1 MGLSQ
6 SYDSPTQDSNRE
18 LFDQAESVAFQHVNA
33 NLRGMPGCC
42 LGDLCQAAKS
52 YFFQSVRASGVAHLF
67 REEYVELKAERLAVW
82 WHRKHRDIRTPRPH
96 SKYTPAQAAR
106 GHKVS
111 RFRRGARAD
120 VDALRAQILR
130 AEGVKVA
137 EIAAAIDKT
146 TQHTRRLL
154 RRTFSKVL
162 VLVLVGTFAKNSVL
176 PLPNFDGD
184 RDQTEFLANVPLG
197 AERTSETPAARCI
210 DEIEAIGAAI
220 PEILKG
226 YWAAQGL

>member
-1 MGLSQ
+1 MGHSQ
-6 SYDSPTQDSNRE
+6 ICGQSTNNNNNNFY
-18 LFDQAESVAFQHVNA
+18 QAERRAFDRVREA
-33 NLRGMPGCC
+33 LAAMPFAGRADLR
-42 LGDLCQAAKS
+42 QAAFS
-52 YFFQSVRASGVAHLF
+52 YLVQSLGAQGVAV
-67 REEYVELKAERLAVW
+67 REEWARGKAEKWASW
-82 WHRKHRDIRTPRPH
+82 WARKHQDRRRPGPH
-96 SKYTPAQAAR
+96 TRYSRAQAVR
-106 GHKVS
+106 GHRVS
-111 RFRRGARAD
+111 RYRRGARAD

-137 EIAAAIDKT
+137 EIAAEIDKT

-162 VLVLVGTFAKNSVL
+162 VLALVGTFAKSSML
-176 PLPNFDGD
+176 SLPNFDGD
-184 RDQTEFLANVPLG
+184 RDQTELLANVPLG
-197 AERTSETPAARCI
+197 AERTPATPAARCI